1 MPRDDNQTSTPP
13 PDGGV
18 QADVRLSDEI
28 IAEEAARGRIV
39 ALFTLAGVLTIS
51 ASLAVA
57 QSISKS
63 VVTAD
68 NTAEFL
74 TAIDKH
80 SVAVIAAAALF
91 AIGSALTLPP
101 LLHLAVAAR
110 MRRPEL
116 PRIVVQLAIAGPLV
130 IALAIPLAAF
140 LYTGAAGDFIGS
152 ANHTVKAADD
162 ALKGGALTGVRIA
175 AQVGSIAAGFAWIM
189 VGVYSIKIGLL
200 PRLVGSVAVGVGLLT
215 ALATNVIPPIV
226 ELLKVFELGAIA
238 VLLAGP
244 PEKRPP
250 AWREGRAIPWPSL
263 GSKRPAGD
271 VKRDS

>member
-1 MPRDDNQTSTPP
+1 MPQDDIVNSTPAPP
-13 PDGGV
+13 PDAA
-18 QADVRLSDEI
+18 ADVQLSDEAV
-28 IAEEAARGRIV
+28 AEEAARGRIV

-57 QSISKS
+57 QSVSKS

-80 SVAVIAAAALF
+80 NAAVIAAAALF
-91 AIGSALTLPP
+91 AIGSAFTLPP

-110 MRRPEL
+110 MRRRAL
-116 PRIVVQLAIAGPLV
+116 PRIVTQLAVAGPLL
-130 IALAIPLAAF
+130 IALAIPLAAIF
-140 LYTGAAGDFIGS
+140 YTGAAGDFVSS

-162 ALKGGALTGVRIA
+162 SLNGGALTGVRIA

-200 PRLVGSVAVGVGLLT
+200 PRLVGAVAVGVGLLT
-215 ALATNVIPPIV
+215 ALATNVVPPIL
-226 ELLKVFELGAIA
+226 EILKVFELGAIA

-250 AWREGRAIPWPSL
+250 AWREGRAIPWSRL
-263 GSKRPAGD
+263 GAKQTSGGD
-271 VKRDS
+271 KPD